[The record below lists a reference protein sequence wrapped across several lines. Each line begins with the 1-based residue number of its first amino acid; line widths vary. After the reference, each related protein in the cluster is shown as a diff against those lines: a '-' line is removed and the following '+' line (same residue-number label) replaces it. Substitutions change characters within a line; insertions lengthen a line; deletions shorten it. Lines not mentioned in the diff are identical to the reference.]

1 MKKRYLVLAAG
12 MALSLGLATGCAA
25 KTTETEA
32 STAEETVMDGSEEAV
47 DGESEDVSGDAA
59 ESVSGEEAND
69 ASEGASGKAAESDG
83 EDDNETGKEA
93 DTEGEDGLMASETL
107 RIWGNIEA
115 VEDGMITVDNQSGL
129 SSPGE
134 MIFTI
139 DPEYTKILDAVSGY
153 PVELED
159 IELGTFQAYLGPAMT
174 MSLPPQTTPEM
185 VIVNIPQDFHAPDY
199 VTARGAVEETELGQ
213 TLMTVDGVAYVLTEE
228 TEVLPYLTK
237 NIVTAQDINE
247 GSKCLVWLNEEDG
260 HVEKLVLFAE

>member
-25 KTTETEA
+25 RTTETEA
-32 STAEETVMDGSEEAV
+32 STAEETVMDGSEEAT
-47 DGESEDVSGDAA
+47 DGSEAA
-59 ESVSGEEAND
+59 DSVE
-69 ASEGASGKAAESDG
+69 
-83 EDDNETGKEA
+83 DNETGKEA

-199 VTARGAVEETELGQ
+199 VTARGAIEETELGQ
-213 TLMTVDGVAYVLTEE
+213 TLMTVDGVAYVLTKE
-228 TEVLPYLTK
+228 TEVLPYLTR

-247 GSKCLVWLNEEDG
+247 GSKCLVWLNEEEG